1 MEHVIPFLRGKYAQA
16 HAMSKSMIHNAFRCL
31 DVNGDGFL
39 THGELKYVLMNAS
52 SHVTTEECTSLIDYL
67 DIDRNGSI
75 DWFEF
80 QKLYDLLHEPD
91 ALQELPSLTRL
102 AIKKL
107 QYASLPDPEKYLTMF
122 AGLPANYRLSVLATT
137 AQSPHANLA
146 KIVCPTLCITDDA
159 MPLNL
164 TAANSGSQPNAI
176 QCSIQILRV
185 TGVPTPAPE
194 FRKNIVNRGAR
205 ISLCRLSSPPSPE
218 TGGVMETPKFLGN
231 VAKLHASVDEK
242 TLDMWKFSNA
252 DMMDP
257 DLSVFIKCQL
267 DYIKEA
273 DRTRGGTRDGSAA
286 TDGSDIYLFLELVC
300 TIKVMSKFNHKA
312 LEESII
318 FTNKKRQ
325 RTRNSSRSRRSMRK
339 DEAKGTRGDNN
350 ATGDSVRNSKDLTP
364 IPKRDRSS
372 SRSRGKENIKAD
384 KKDTAAK
391 PEEKSTKKEK
401 SSRGKADW
409 KKDALTELDDALDD
423 SEDEDEE
430 SDALPDD
437 DESAPT
443 VEVCCGWIMIPL
455 VSTLQNKSK
464 AKIVLNMS
472 GGSAFSQ
479 INIQKE
485 DVPERQGAIHTLL
498 RTVGFKISS
507 KLELLLTSVTPQKAD
522 PVAYNLLNILPHYIL
537 LPTKATTVAGIYRY
551 VFIRHLLDVQEY
563 GVPNRLLPQ
572 SATAAHAGDPVF
584 SSFPRILS
592 DPAASRVLMLLW
604 SRESPKTIS
613 TRDGKVSEDAIKV
626 FRDVVLRVWRAFSTP
641 STQPSRI
648 AATESVHAV
657 YRREMKI
664 RELLEIP
671 LPANSAATVA
681 DPKTEGDKEKVI
693 TTLEMSRDHTPFNVR
708 ELMWGN
714 EEYI

>member
-1 MEHVIPFLRGKYAQA
+1 
-16 HAMSKSMIHNAFRCL
+16 
-31 DVNGDGFL
+31 
-39 THGELKYVLMNAS
+39 
-52 SHVTTEECTSLIDYL
+52 
-67 DIDRNGSI
+67 
-75 DWFEF
+75 
-80 QKLYDLLHEPD
+80 
-91 ALQELPSLTRL
+91 
-102 AIKKL
+102 
-107 QYASLPDPEKYLTMF
+107 
-122 AGLPANYRLSVLATT
+122 
-137 AQSPHANLA
+137 
-146 KIVCPTLCITDDA
+146 

-164 TAANSGSQPNAI
+164 NAANSELQANAI

-194 FRKNIVNRGAR
+194 FRKNIINRYSFAFSRHQWALDTRFRGAR
-205 ISLCRLSSPPSPE
+205 VSLCRLSAPPSQE
-218 TGGVMETPKFLGN
+218 TGGVMETPQFLGN

-242 TLDMWKFSNA
+242 TIDIWKFSNA
-252 DMMDP
+252 DLMDP

-267 DYIKEA
+267 DNIKET
-273 DRTRGGTRDGSAA
+273 DRTRNGTRDGSAA

-300 TIKVMSKFNHKA
+300 TMKVMSKFNHKA
-312 LEESII
+312 LSDSII

-325 RTRNSSRSRRSMRK
+325 RSRTSSRSRRSMRK
-339 DEAKGTRGDNN
+339 DEAKGARSGS
-350 ATGDSVRNSKDLTP
+350 ATGDPIRNSKDLTP
-364 IPKRDRSS
+364 IPKRGRAS
-372 SRSRGKENIKAD
+372 SRNRGKEIAKDD
-384 KKDTAAK
+384 KNDSMTK
-391 PEEKSTKKEK
+391 PEEKVTQNDKR
-401 SSRGKADW
+401 SRGKADW
-409 KKDALTELDDALDD
+409 KKDALTEIDDVLDD
-423 SEDEDEE
+423 SEDEGEG
-430 SDALPDD
+430 SDILPDD
-437 DESAPT
+437 DETAPT

-455 VSTLQNKSK
+455 VSNLQNKSK
-464 AKIVLNMS
+464 AKIILNMS

-479 INIQKE
+479 INIQRE
-485 DVPERQGAIHTLL
+485 DVPQRQGAIHTFL

-507 KLELLLTSVTPQKAD
+507 KLELLLTSIVPQKAD
-522 PVAYNLLNILPHYIL
+522 PVAYNLLNILPHHIL

-592 DPAASRVLMLLW
+592 DAAASRVLMLLW

-664 RELLEIP
+664 RELLGIP
-671 LPANSAATVA
+671 LPANSATVA
-681 DPKTEGDKEKVI
+681 DPKTEAEKDKVI
-693 TTLEMSRDHTPFNVR
+693 TTLETSRDHTPFNVR